1 MKNWNLVSRANGI
14 SYWLLSKKV
23 GLFKYLFQLREIYQR
38 LFQYI
43 DKRNNKIS
51 GIWKKIRLKEN
62 SIVYYSCGKRSKET
76 TKDWFVIELWLKL
89 FFTVFTKIQKNY
101 HLKIYSECQYFAIT
115 LQSRHWIQWWR
126 SIEETKVAFSNWN
139 STSMFFVC
147 CLLIRHRVSWH
158 YIRVCATKVLV
169 DEWFIVLSREKI
181 YSCVQ
186 RKLFF
191 QLDYNEATTLCSLR
205 RSGRICRD
213 LVNFEFVVSIE
224 TTDSAWPI
232 TRIVTSI
239 NWLINTLINSFDRF

>member
-23 GLFKYLFQLREIYQR
+23 GLFKYLFDQLREIYQR

-115 LQSRHWIQWWR
+115 LQSRYWIQWWR

-186 RKLFF
+186 RKLFSSWITTKQRHCVHF
-191 QLDYNEATTLCSLR
+191 VGVEGFVATSWISNSSCRSRQQTARGQLLASLQA
-205 RSGRICRD
+205 
-213 LVNFEFVVSIE
+213 SI
-224 TTDSAWPI
+224 D
-232 TRIVTSI
+232 
-239 NWLINTLINSFDRF
+239 